1 MWSVNDTT
9 LMKVLI
15 VGNSSIDKSKEVGS
29 MIDQEFD
36 IVIRMNRYRIKGY
49 EEYLGTKTNTWVLN
63 RAISL
68 GKSRISIL
76 EMGLQDEIIPE
87 LMEIPRGRYHND
99 VIVDRK
105 FNMNRELSEDLEDML
120 LVTYIS
126 KKEELKNL
134 YNKIQKHRE
143 FKIADTWETSQ
154 YLRKRWDELMSESF
168 YKPAT
173 GLLTIHYFLETYDKI
188 YLHNFDCGKSKH
200 YWGDLDIQSEP
211 MASKHNW
218 SFDEILIGE
227 LVESGKVSYL

>member
-1 MWSVNDTT
+1 
-9 LMKVLI
+9 MKVLI

-36 IVIRMNRYRIKGY
+36 IVIRMNRYRIEGY

-76 EMGLQDEIIPE
+76 EMGLQDEIIPD
-87 LMEIPRGRYHND
+87 LMSASNHND
-99 VIVDRK
+99 IIVNTK
-105 FNMNRELSEDLEDML
+105 FNMNKKLSVDLDTILM
-120 LVTYIS
+120 VTYVT
-126 KKEELKNL
+126 KHEECKNL
-134 YNKIQKHRE
+134 YNKIKKHKE
-143 FKIADTWETSQ
+143 FIVADTWEVSK
-154 YLRKRWDELMSESF
+154 YLRSRWDELMSESF

-173 GLLTIHYFLETYDKI
+173 GLISIHYFLETYDKI

-200 YWGDLDIQSEP
+200 YWGDNDLASEP
-211 MASKHNW
+211 MQSKHNW

>member
-15 VGNSSIDKSKEVGS
+15 VGNSSIDKSKEVGF

-36 IVIRMNRYRIKGY
+36 IVIRMNRYRIEGY

-87 LMEIPRGRYHND
+87 LMEMPRGRYHND

-105 FNMNRELSEDLEDML
+105 FKMNRELSEDL
-120 LVTYIS
+120 
-126 KKEELKNL
+126 
-134 YNKIQKHRE
+134 
-143 FKIADTWETSQ
+143 
-154 YLRKRWDELMSESF
+154 
-168 YKPAT
+168 
-173 GLLTIHYFLETYDKI
+173 
-188 YLHNFDCGKSKH
+188 
-200 YWGDLDIQSEP
+200 
-211 MASKHNW
+211 
-218 SFDEILIGE
+218 
-227 LVESGKVSYL
+227 